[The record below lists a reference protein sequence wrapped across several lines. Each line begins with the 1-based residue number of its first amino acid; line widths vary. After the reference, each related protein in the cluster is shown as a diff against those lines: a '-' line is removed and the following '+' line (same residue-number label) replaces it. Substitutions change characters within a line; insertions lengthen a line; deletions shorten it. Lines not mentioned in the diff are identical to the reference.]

1 MTEPAATIP
10 MPRHVSGCDPNCT
23 LQTALEEI
31 VKIYH
36 KYSRSADGND
46 FLDRKE
52 LKLFLTREAPIFLE
66 ACNRN
71 KPGYID
77 ELFRETDKNKDK
89 KLSFEEFT
97 KILAKLTDDAH
108 RISHG
113 DDRCGPDQD

>member
-1 MTEPAATIP
+1 

-66 ACNRN
+66 ACVSGTGQRA
-71 KPGYID
+71 G
-77 ELFRETDKNKDK
+77 LFRETDKNKDK